1 MRALAVTILLVAS
14 CKSEDKPAQ
23 PAGKTAPAV
32 AVTAEANL
40 GPIAPTLPAAPT
52 ATEPPAELA
61 AAQEEYVA
69 DIMAFTK
76 QTHDAVRERMKKGSV
91 PLKEEWESWEKQ
103 GPMTPE
109 RGKQFYKQT
118 TNYIYELGEWHYFVD
133 NKRASDLQLVKDV
146 LAMNP
151 RPKNVLDFGGGVG
164 INSLMLARA
173 GLDVTIADLDGTS
186 LDFAQFRAK
195 QHDVALKVWKTDVE
209 QMPPDKKYD
218 VILALDVL
226 EHLPA
231 DVLEDSVNKL
241 VKLKHAGTKV
251 LMSAPFGRTSVHPM
265 HIDADEHTRTQ
276 VGRLMNELPPS

>member
-1 MRALAVTILLVAS
+1 MRALAVSILLVAS
-14 CKSEDKPAQ
+14 CKSSDDKAPT
-23 PAGKTAPAV
+23 PAGKVTPTAT
-32 AVTAEANL
+32 VTAKANL

-61 AAQEEYVA
+61 SAQEEYVA

-146 LAMNP
+146 LAMK
-151 RPKNVLDFGGGVG
+151 PKNVLDFGGGVG

-195 QHDVALKVWKTDVE
+195 QHGVALKVWKTDVA
-209 QMPPDKKYD
+209 QMPPDTKYD

-276 VGRLMNELPPS
+276 VGRLMNEVPPS